1 MQKVMNVATSSL
13 QSYKPVNNI
22 CQHVC
27 AFHFYANDMSRQ
39 VRSSALPQLASQE
52 GKCTLCSQPSG
63 IVLTPTAAVLLT
75 LPKALLCLNSRCP
88 TVLQMLG
95 TAIPVLM

>member
-39 VRSSALPQLASQE
+39 VCSLRISTAPLIRGQPQKCRHSLSELERSL
-52 GKCTLCSQPSG
+52 
-63 IVLTPTAAVLLT
+63 V
-75 LPKALLCLNSRCP
+75 
-88 TVLQMLG
+88 QMW
-95 TAIPVLM
+95 V

>member
-1 MQKVMNVATSSL
+1 MSSVCSHALHLIVVMSNVRFYMQNQHKSIPGQDTSTMQKVLNVATSSL

-39 VRSSALPQLASQE
+39 V
-52 GKCTLCSQPSG
+52 CS
-63 IVLTPTAAVLLT
+63 L
-75 LPKALLCLNSRCP
+75 
-88 TVLQMLG
+88 
-95 TAIPVLM
+95 